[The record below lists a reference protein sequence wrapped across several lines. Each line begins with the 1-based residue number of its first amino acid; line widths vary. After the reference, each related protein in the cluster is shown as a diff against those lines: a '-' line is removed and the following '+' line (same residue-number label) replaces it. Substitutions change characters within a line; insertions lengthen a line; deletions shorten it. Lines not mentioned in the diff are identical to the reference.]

1 MNQNIQQY
9 FVGLNTMHVDCLLF
23 AQHQFKQS
31 SSVGDMR
38 NSLGLWVFRSKSSQS
53 ESGDSPRGACKGQVF
68 ALEVTE
74 ELEQWPEQDTHGRR
88 WVSPADAYGLCRY
101 DWMREALTALLDRCS
116 MSSAS
121 AIPAPASELNEHAGT
136 CMNMTLMKPTATA
149 DRAVAL
155 C

>member
-1 MNQNIQQY
+1 MFFIQ
-9 FVGLNTMHVDCLLF
+9 
-23 AQHQFKQS
+23 
-31 SSVGDMR
+31 R